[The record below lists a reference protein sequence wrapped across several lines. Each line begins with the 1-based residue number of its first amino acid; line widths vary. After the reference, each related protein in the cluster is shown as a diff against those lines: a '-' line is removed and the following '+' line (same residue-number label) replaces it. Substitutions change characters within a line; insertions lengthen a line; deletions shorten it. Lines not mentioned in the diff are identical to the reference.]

1 MNDELTAITIETA
14 LTGRYEIIGFGEL
27 HIHSIKLILV
37 KESKSDEYLKPIC
50 VMYTIDKD
58 PVIFTNFGANWQLT
72 LSELTI
78 ERLQKL
84 FFTELYSHMTVFTHY
99 HDNYAVTMMYKLNL
113 PVKERKLFI
122 LCRPYSDNTCQVT
135 VGAEYNNRP
144 EKRFGTATFKIN
156 DNIYLNEL
164 MKKAKTCA
172 AEMLENNAAA
182 DKYFKQYM
190 FFNRYGKLCGK

>member
-1 MNDELTAITIETA
+1 MNDELTAVTIETT

-37 KESKSDEYLKPIC
+37 NESKSDEYLKPIC
-50 VMYTIDKD
+50 VMYTFEKEY
-58 PVIFTNFGANWQLT
+58 VVFTNFGSTWKLT

-78 ERLQKL
+78 DKLQKL
-84 FFTELYSHMTVFTHY
+84 FFTELYSNMTTFAHY
-99 HDNYAVTMMYKLNL
+99 YDDYAVTMMYKLNL
-113 PVKERKLFI
+113 SVEGKKLYI

-144 EKRFGTATFKIN
+144 EKRFGTAVFKIS
-156 DNIYLNEL
+156 DNICLDEL
-164 MKKAKTCA
+164 LKKTKTCA

-190 FFNRYGKLCGK
+190 FFNRCGKLCGK